1 MQPQAPQLGAAEA
14 REALAGGASAVDV
27 REREEW
33 EAGHL
38 AGATWI
44 PLGELGARLD
54 DLPAD
59 PLVIVCRSGARS
71 AMVADALVGIGRDAR
86 NLAGGL
92 KLWVAAGLP
101 LEPAD
106 GHVL

>member
-1 MQPQAPQLGAAEA
+1 MQPQAPQLGALEA
-14 REALAGGASAVDV
+14 RDALAAGASAVDV

-33 EAGHL
+33 DAGHL
-38 AGATWI
+38 AGAIWI
-44 PLGELGARLD
+44 PLGELGTRLD
-54 DLPAD
+54 ELPEG
-59 PLVIVCRSGARS
+59 PLVIVCRTGSRSG
-71 AMVADALVGIGRDAR
+71 MVADALVGIGRDAR

-101 LEPAD
+101 LEPAG